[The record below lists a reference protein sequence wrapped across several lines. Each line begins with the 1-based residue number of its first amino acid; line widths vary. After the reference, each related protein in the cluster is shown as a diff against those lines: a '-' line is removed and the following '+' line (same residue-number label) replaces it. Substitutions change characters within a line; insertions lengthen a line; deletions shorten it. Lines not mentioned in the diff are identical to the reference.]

1 VYYPEAGDFSSAA
14 TARIALVD
22 SLPYGIFKSEFG
34 KDSYYREL
42 FANSGRVG
50 QGTLL
55 YAMDAKYFN
64 GPWEYPENARQFKG
78 ILRYTM
84 GDDAD
89 GLRVTTMG
97 YSGVGHTTNAIPL
110 PAVEAGLLN
119 RFGTVDPFQG
129 VSTQRDQINAQWWHR
144 NDAGDL
150 TKANLYYIHYGYD
163 EFFNETGSFEDPGN
177 GDLLHRFEHRSTFG
191 GNLE

>member
-34 KDSYYREL
+34 KDSYFREL
-42 FANSGRVG
+42 VANSGRVG

-55 YAMDAKYFN
+55 YAVDATYFN
-64 GPWEYPENARQFKG
+64 GPWENPENSRLFKG

-89 GLRVTTMG
+89 GLRATAITYSAVGRTTDG
-97 YSGVGHTTNAIPL
+97 IPL
-110 PAVEAGLLN
+110 
-119 RFGTVDPFQG
+119 
-129 VSTQRDQINAQWWHR
+129 
-144 NDAGDL
+144 
-150 TKANLYYIHYGYD
+150 
-163 EFFNETGSFEDPGN
+163 
-177 GDLLHRFEHRSTFG
+177 
-191 GNLE
+191 